1 MVSFDRS
8 SCVQNSWG
16 ATFARR
22 SLFISSL
29 LAFASGCATDD
40 DSLLSQRELAAKPVT
55 SPSTPSPSSCG
66 YRVESGTYSTW
77 GNGYEGW
84 VKLTNVSGAN
94 GVAFDALVDV
104 GSTTIKSSY
113 DAVRTPVE
121 HGYLFSE
128 PKWLASQPIKAGK
141 FHKFGFIGRGAF
153 QGIKAYLN
161 TLNDQACDAEAP
173 VIDLAVSQDFFTST
187 GTLDLTA
194 AVSDNVAVRKVT
206 FYQDDAVIGV
216 DWTAPYALQIPVA
229 AALNGRHTFK
239 ATAADPSGNLAS
251 NSERVLVAIDN
262 RFFGTAVDTA
272 ADYEDVVGLF
282 TQLTPGNAGK
292 WGSVEA
298 TRDVMNFAQL
308 DQAYDFAQ
316 EHGLRFK
323 LHTLFWG
330 LQQPSWLAALPPAE
344 QLEEI
349 HEWLTALSERYGDVE
364 MIDVVN
370 EPINAPPGYSAA
382 LGGAGETG
390 HDWLINAFELARDY
404 FPNSELLLNE
414 YNVLIMESSTANYLA
429 LVQLLQDRGL
439 IDGIGLQGHFLE
451 RSEVATVEANLGT
464 LAGTG
469 LPIYISEFDL
479 NLADDAYHANRTR
492 DLLSVFWANPSVVG
506 VTHWGHLQGS
516 MWQENA
522 YLIRQ
527 DGSYRPGL
535 DWILCTQAGEP
546 DCTVPEYVPPT
557 RVGDDYGITLE
568 AEEYDSADGLLS
580 SGDTVA
586 YTDDGDWL
594 AYADV
599 QFEAEWD
606 TLEVTYA
613 KGNTDTIS
621 SISVHLG
628 SLESAP
634 IATVA
639 LPPTAGWGSLE
650 TVTVPWPATSGNHA
664 VYVTFHGSYGVANVD
679 SIRIG
684 TEPPPAVNLVQN
696 GTFESG
702 DTSGWYGWGGSS
714 LSATTAQ
721 AHSGS
726 YSMLRAGGG
735 TAATNLTTQVEA
747 GVTYQMSFWVRIEGA
762 ATSNVNITQ
771 ALNCG
776 SGDQYSWVANNGS
789 VPADTWVELAG
800 TVAIP
805 ETCNL
810 TSLQLYAEG
819 PGAGVNLYI
828 DDVTLYGPPE
838 GAQNLITNG
847 TFEIGNTSGWYG
859 WGGSVLSATT
869 TQFHGGAFS
878 MLRAGGGTAATDV
891 TSVVQAGE
899 SYAMSFWVRIEGA
912 ATSNVNVTR
921 ALNCG
926 GNTSYGWVANNGS
939 IPADT
944 WVELAGN
951 LAIPADCDLVQ
962 LQLYAEGPDSSVNL
976 YIDDVSLIT
985 LP

>member
-1 MVSFDRS
+1 MRRRSSGDRS
-8 SCVQNSWG
+8 
-16 ATFARR
+16 RR
-22 SLFISSL
+22 ERRL
-29 LAFASGCATDD
+29 
-40 DSLLSQRELAAKPVT
+40 
-55 SPSTPSPSSCG
+55 
-66 YRVESGTYSTW
+66 
-77 GNGYEGW
+77 
-84 VKLTNVSGAN
+84 
-94 GVAFDALVDV
+94 
-104 GSTTIKSSY
+104 
-113 DAVRTPVE
+113 
-121 HGYLFSE
+121 
-128 PKWLASQPIKAGK
+128 
-141 FHKFGFIGRGAF
+141 
-153 QGIKAYLN
+153 
-161 TLNDQACDAEAP
+161 
-173 VIDLAVSQDFFTST
+173 FTSA
-187 GTLDLTA
+187 GSLDLTA
-194 AVSDNVAVRKVT
+194 SVTDNVAVRKVT

-216 DWTAPYALQIPVA
+216 DWTAPYTLQIPVA
-229 AALNGRHTFK
+229 AALNGRHTFQ

-251 NSERVLVAIDN
+251 DSERVLVAIDN

-272 ADYEDVVGLF
+272 ADYEDVLGLF
-282 TQLTPGNAGK
+282 NQLTPGNAGK

-382 LGGAGETG
+382 LGGPGETG

-451 RSEVATVEANLGT
+451 RAEVTTVETNLGT

-599 QFEAEWD
+599 QLEAEWD

-664 VYVTFHGSYGVANVD
+664 VYVSFHGSYGVANVD

-702 DTSGWYGWGGSS
+702 KHQWLVRLGRQQPLCHDGSS
-714 LSATTAQ
+714 PFRQLQHAASRWRNCRHQPDEPGRSGRHLPDELLGSDRGCSDVQRQRHPGAELRQ
-721 AHSGS
+721 RRSVQLGREQWLHSRKHVG
-726 YSMLRAGGG
+726 RAGGHRSDSRNLQRDQL
-735 TAATNLTTQVEA
+735 AA
-747 GVTYQMSFWVRIEGA
+747 
-762 ATSNVNITQ
+762 
-771 ALNCG
+771 
-776 SGDQYSWVANNGS
+776 
-789 VPADTWVELAG
+789 
-800 TVAIP
+800 
-805 ETCNL
+805 
-810 TSLQLYAEG
+810 
-819 PGAGVNLYI
+819 
-828 DDVTLYGPPE
+828 
-838 GAQNLITNG
+838 
-847 TFEIGNTSGWYG
+847 
-859 WGGSVLSATT
+859 
-869 TQFHGGAFS
+869 
-878 MLRAGGGTAATDV
+878 LR
-891 TSVVQAGE
+891 
-899 SYAMSFWVRIEGA
+899 
-912 ATSNVNVTR
+912 
-921 ALNCG
+921 
-926 GNTSYGWVANNGS
+926 
-939 IPADT
+939 
-944 WVELAGN
+944 
-951 LAIPADCDLVQ
+951 
-962 LQLYAEGPDSSVNL
+962 
-976 YIDDVSLIT
+976 
-985 LP
+985 